1 MVMKPIE
8 VIKELVDENP
18 NDMIL
23 GQLIRQYI
31 RELEVE
37 EKTKT
42 KHFADGF
49 HEGEWERD

>member
-1 MVMKPIE
+1 MKPIE

-31 RELEVE
+31 REL
-37 EKTKT
+37 
-42 KHFADGF
+42 
-49 HEGEWERD
+49 